1 VELRQIKELMAAMG
15 RCEVTKVV
23 LKKEGEFE
31 LQLER
36 QEGSGS
42 KTGQPIYRIE
52 ESAFA
57 NPLPVSR
64 PQEPLFTPSQI
75 STPVSQS
82 QPAEETGKFVTSPM
96 VGSFYTSPSPDDPAF
111 IKVGDKVEAHTV
123 VCIVEAMKVMNEVKS
138 GISGTVTEILLT
150 NGSPV
155 EFGTKLF
162 RIS

>member
-42 KTGQPIYRIE
+42 VSLHPHYRIE
-52 ESAFA
+52 DNTFA

-75 STPVSQS
+75 PTPVVQS
-82 QPAEETGKFVTSPM
+82 QTAEETGKFVTSPM
-96 VGSFYTSPSPDDPAF
+96 VGTFYTSPSPDDPAF
-111 IKVGDKVEAHTV
+111 IKVGDKVESHTV
-123 VCIVEAMKVMNEVKS
+123 VCIIEAMKVMNEVKA
-138 GISGTVTEILLT
+138 GVSGTITELLVT
-150 NGSPV
+150 NGNPV

>member
-1 VELRQIKELMAAMG
+1 MELRQIKELMAAMG

-36 QEGSGS
+36 QEGAGS
-42 KTGQPIYRIE
+42 ISLHPNYKIE
-52 ESAFA
+52 DNAFA

-64 PQEPLFTPSQI
+64 PQEPLFTPNQI
-75 STPVSQS
+75 STPVSHS
-82 QPAEETGKFVTSPM
+82 QPAEDLGKYVLSPM
-96 VGSFYTSPSPDDPAF
+96 VGTFYTSPSPDDPSF
-111 IKVGDKVEAHTV
+111 IKLGDKIEPHTV
-123 VCIVEAMKVMNEVKS
+123 VCIIEAMKVMNEVKA
-138 GISGTVTEILLT
+138 GVSGTITEVLVT
-150 NGSPV
+150 NGNPV